1 MRYILGIDQSTQG
14 TKAALFD
21 ETGRVAAE
29 GRRKHRQIITAEGYI
44 EHDPAEIMT
53 QTAAAVRDAL
63 ESGGIAPGSVLAI
76 GLCDQRETVVTWDRR
91 TGKPLTNAVVWQCG
105 RAQALCRAIA
115 EPDAAYVRQT
125 TGLPLS
131 PYFSAAKMAWL
142 LRRCPAVQEAARQG
156 TLCLGTVDT
165 WLLFC
170 LTEGR
175 TFATDVSNAS
185 RTQLMDLLHTRW
197 DPQLLALFGIPP
209 EALPEIRCSDDL
221 FGTTTLGG
229 LFPQDVP
236 IRAVMGDSHAALYG
250 AGCSREGMAK
260 ATYGTGSS
268 VMLFTGRQP
277 VVSRHGLAATVA
289 WGRNGQTYYGLEGNI
304 NYAGAVI
311 EWLIHRA
318 GLLTSADEAE
328 ALALQ
333 AAPADS
339 TVFVPAF
346 TGLGAPHLAP

>member
-63 ESGGIAPGSVLAI
+63 ESGGIAPGNVLAI
-76 GLCDQRETVVTWDRR
+76 GLCDQRETVAAWDRR

-142 LRRCPAVQEAARQG
+142 LRHCPAVQEAAQRG
-156 TLCLGTVDT
+156 TLCLGTVDA

-197 DPQLLALFGIPP
+197 DPRLLALFGIPP

-229 LFPQDVP
+229 LFPQSVP
-236 IRAVMGDSHAALYG
+236 IRAVMGDSL
-250 AGCSREGMAK
+250 S
-260 ATYGTGSS
+260 
-268 VMLFTGRQP
+268 
-277 VVSRHGLAATVA
+277 
-289 WGRNGQTYYGLEGNI
+289 
-304 NYAGAVI
+304 
-311 EWLIHRA
+311 LIHI
-318 GLLTSADEAE
+318 
-328 ALALQ
+328 
-333 AAPADS
+333 
-339 TVFVPAF
+339 
-346 TGLGAPHLAP
+346 

>member
-14 TKAALFD
+14 TKAVLFD
-21 ETGRVAAE
+21 EMGRVAAE

-91 TGKPLTNAVVWQCG
+91 TRKPLTNAVVWQCG

-197 DPQLLALFGIPP
+197 DQQLLALFGIPP

-250 AGCSREGMAK
+250 AGCGREGMAK

-304 NYAGAVI
+304 N
-311 EWLIHRA
+311 
-318 GLLTSADEAE
+318 
-328 ALALQ
+328 
-333 AAPADS
+333 
-339 TVFVPAF
+339 
-346 TGLGAPHLAP
+346 

>member
-175 TFATDVSNAS
+175 TFVTDGSNVSSN
-185 RTQLMDLLHTRW
+185 
-197 DPQLLALFGIPP
+197 
-209 EALPEIRCSDDL
+209 
-221 FGTTTLGG
+221 
-229 LFPQDVP
+229 
-236 IRAVMGDSHAALYG
+236 
-250 AGCSREGMAK
+250 
-260 ATYGTGSS
+260 
-268 VMLFTGRQP
+268 
-277 VVSRHGLAATVA
+277 
-289 WGRNGQTYYGLEGNI
+289 
-304 NYAGAVI
+304 
-311 EWLIHRA
+311 
-318 GLLTSADEAE
+318 
-328 ALALQ
+328 
-333 AAPADS
+333 
-339 TVFVPAF
+339 
-346 TGLGAPHLAP
+346 